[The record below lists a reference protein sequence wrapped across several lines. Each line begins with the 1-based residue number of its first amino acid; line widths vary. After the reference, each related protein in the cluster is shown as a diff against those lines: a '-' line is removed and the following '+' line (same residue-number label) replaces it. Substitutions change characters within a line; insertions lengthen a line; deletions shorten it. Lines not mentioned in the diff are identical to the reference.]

1 MRQTRILGVAVAV
14 LAMAVAVSPALAAK
28 AKKAHPVRGVVEKV
42 ETTKDGKKKITI
54 MTADHK
60 NKKTGEVT
68 KGGEKTFTV
77 TDTTTFAQATSK
89 KDTNPAPTVTF
100 ADLKEGMHV
109 AITATD
115 DMAVSVKIAHHHH
128 GKKKK
133 PVA

>member
-28 AKKAHPVRGVVEKV
+28 AKKDHPVRGVVTKV
-42 ETTKDGKKKITI
+42 ETKDGKKTITI

-68 KGGEKTFTV
+68 KGVEKTFKV
-77 TDTTTFAQATSK
+77 TDATTFVQVTGK
-89 KDTNPAPTVTF
+89 KGAEQTTNLTF
-100 ADLKEGMHV
+100 DDIKEKMHV
-109 AITATD
+109 SVMATD
-115 DMAVSVKIAHHHH
+115 DVAVTVKVGHHH

-133 PVA
+133 TVA